1 MAEKGTFLGIFMQ
14 TAFLTS
20 RLKEI
25 DFKNWGTQNPDNFPD
40 SGFLIMQNFIKLN
53 KYFKI

>member
-1 MAEKGTFLGIFMQ
+1 MVEKGTFLGIFMQ